1 MFLLDQ
7 GRIFIP
13 LLTLKAHGKHDT
25 FWSDFYCTLQ
35 LETAKEGLFKELV
48 FSEIQED
55 IQHCDKSSLSG
66 QTTIANKQP
75 NSLAQ
80 PELSFDYSYAPLL
93 THADNKLFHLQ
104 QISTNLP
111 K

>member
-1 MFLLDQ
+1 MVLLDQ
-7 GRIFIP
+7 GRIIP
-13 LLTLKAHGKHDT
+13 LLTLTARGKHDML
-25 FWSDFYCTLQ
+25 WSDFCCTVQ

-48 FSEIQED
+48 FSEIQKD
-55 IQHCDKSSLSG
+55 IQHGEKSSLSG
-66 QTTIANKQP
+66 QTTVANKQP

-80 PELSFDYSYAPLL
+80 PELSFDYNHTPLL
-93 THADNKLFHLQ
+93 THTDNKLFHLQ